1 MNRVRSRRFWII
13 LGTTLLLVLA
23 VGTGVGFANQ
33 QHQTQVR
40 DDHVAACEEMH
51 AHMHGA
57 VSEMPEHMSDMSD
70 HMDDTG
76 MQSGGGMHDMQSYE

>member
-1 MNRVRSRRFWII
+1 
-13 LGTTLLLVLA
+13 VLA
-23 VGTGVGFANQ
+23 VGTGVVFANQ

-40 DDHVAACEEMH
+40 DDHVAACKEMH
-51 AHMHGA
+51 AHMHGG

-76 MQSGGGMHDMQSYE
+76 KHEVDPV